1 MMQIALVG
9 VGAGFAA
16 SLLFISPLGG
26 TLLALPLF
34 ILSALPIALAG
45 LAWSSLSAAIA
56 AAGAAATI
64 AVAIS
69 LPSGIIYLVLFGAP
83 MAWAC
88 RLVSLSRTDESTG
101 VTEWYPIGRILL
113 HGAAATAIGLI
124 IVGFIIGY
132 DPAAFT
138 AEITAALLDWLAQAP
153 SADGSPPPTAADLE
167 PFVRFNVVAM
177 PFTTAALLVIILVFN
192 LWLAARIAEASG
204 RIARPRDRLWTAM
217 LPNEALAILAVA
229 VVVAFLPGAVG
240 YAAGA
245 VAGAFGGALALIG
258 LAVLHA
264 TTVGNSVRLLIL
276 VAVYV
281 LLVFFGGLP
290 LILLAVLGV
299 AETFLHLRARR
310 LRGPPPLS

>member
-16 SLLFISPLGG
+16 ALLFISPLGG

-34 ILSALPIALAG
+34 ILSALPVAIAG
-45 LAWSSLSAAIA
+45 VAWSSLASAIA

-64 AVAIS
+64 AIAIS
-69 LPSGIIYLVLFGAP
+69 VPSGVIYLALFGAP

-88 RLVSLSRTDESTG
+88 RLATLSRTDEQTG

-113 HGAAATAIGLI
+113 HGAAATAVGLV

-132 DPAAFT
+132 DPGAFT
-138 AEITAALLDWLAQAP
+138 AEITAALVDWLAQSP

-204 RIARPRDRLWTAM
+204 RLARPRDRLWTAM
-217 LPNEALAILAVA
+217 LPNEALAVLAVA
-229 VVVAFLPGAVG
+229 VLVAFVPGAVG
-240 YAAGA
+240 YAASA

-258 LAVLHA
+258 LAVLHGV
-264 TTVGNSVRLLIL
+264 TVGNSVRILIL

-290 LILLAVLGV
+290 LVLLAVLGIV
-299 AETFLHLRARR
+299 ETFLHLRARR
-310 LRGPPPLS
+310 YRGAPPQT

>member
-1 MMQIALVG
+1 MQIVLVG

-16 SLLFISPLGG
+16 ALLFISPLGG

-34 ILSALPIALAG
+34 VLSALPVAIAG
-45 LAWSSLSAAIA
+45 LAWGSLSAAIA

-69 LPSGIIYLVLFGAP
+69 IPSGIIHLVVFGAP

-88 RLVSLSRTDESTG
+88 RLASLSRTDETTG
-101 VTEWYPIGRILL
+101 ATEWYPIGRILL

-124 IVGFIIGY
+124 VVGFIIGY
-132 DPAAFT
+132 DPAGFT
-138 AEITAALLDWLAQAP
+138 AEITEALMRWLAQAP
-153 SADGSPPPTAADLE
+153 DGSPPPTAAELE

-177 PFTTAALLVIILVFN
+177 PFTTGALLVIILVLN
-192 LWLAARIAEASG
+192 LWLSARIAEASG
-204 RIARPRDRLWTAM
+204 RLARPRDRLWTAV
-217 LPNEALAILAVA
+217 LPNEALAAFGVA
-229 VVVAFLPGAVG
+229 VVVAFVPGALG

-264 TTVGNSVRLLIL
+264 TTMGNSVRLLIL

-281 LLVFFGGLP
+281 VLVFFGGLP
-290 LILLAVLGV
+290 LVLLTVLGI
-299 AETFLHLRARR
+299 AEAFLHLRARR
-310 LRGPPPLS
+310 LRGSPPLT

>member
-9 VGAGFAA
+9 VGAGLAA
-16 SLLFISPLGG
+16 ALLFISPLGG

-34 ILSALPIALAG
+34 VLSALPIAIAG
-45 LAWSSLSAAIA
+45 LAWSSLAAAIA
-56 AAGAAATI
+56 AASAAGTI
-64 AVAIS
+64 AFAIS
-69 LPSGIIYLVLFGAP
+69 IPSGLIYLALFGAP

-88 RLVSLSRTDESTG
+88 RLAWLSRTDEASAT
-101 VTEWYPIGRILL
+101 TEWYPIGRVLL
-113 HGAAATAIGLI
+113 HGAAATAIGLV

-138 AEITAALLDWLAQAP
+138 AEITSALVEWLAQTP
-153 SADGSPPPTAADLE
+153 SADGSPPPTGAEIE

-177 PFTTAALLVIILVFN
+177 PFTTGALLVIILVFN

-204 RIARPRDRLWTAM
+204 RLFRPRDRVWTAV
-217 LPNEALAILAVA
+217 LPNQAVIVFAVALAVA
-229 VVVAFLPGAVG
+229 FVPGAAG
-240 YAAGA
+240 HAAGA

-264 TTVGNSVRLLIL
+264 TTMGSSIRLLIL

-290 LILLAVLGV
+290 LVLLTLLGI
-299 AETFLHLRARR
+299 AEAFLHLRARR
-310 LRGPPPLS
+310 FGAAPPIT

>member
-26 TLLALPLF
+26 TMLALPLF
-34 ILSALPIALAG
+34 ILSALPVAIAG
-45 LAWSSLSAAIA
+45 LAWSGLAAAIA

-69 LPSGIIYLVLFGAP
+69 APSGVIYLALFGAP
-83 MAWAC
+83 AAWAC
-88 RLVSLSRTDESTG
+88 RLAGLSRTDEATG
-101 VTEWYPIGRILL
+101 DTEWYPVGRILL
-113 HGAAATAIGLI
+113 HAAAATAIGLI
-124 IVGFIIGY
+124 VVGFIIGY
-132 DPAAFT
+132 DPEVFT
-138 AEITAALLDWLAQAP
+138 AEITAALVDWLSQAP
-153 SADGSPPPTAADLE
+153 SPDGSPAPTAAELG

-192 LWLAARIAEASG
+192 LWLAARIAESSG
-204 RIARPRDRLWTAM
+204 RLARPRDRLWTAV
-217 LPNEALAILAVA
+217 LPNEALVIFAVA
-229 VVVAFLPGAVG
+229 AVAAFIPGVAG

-264 TTVGNSVRLLIL
+264 TTMGNTVRLLIL

-281 LLVFFGGLP
+281 VLVFFGGLP
-290 LILLAVLGV
+290 LILLAILGIV
-299 AETFLHLRARR
+299 EAFLHLRARR
-310 LRGPPPLS
+310 LGGAPPPP

>member
-34 ILSALPIALAG
+34 VLSALPIAIAG

-56 AAGAAATI
+56 AAGAAGTI

-69 LPSGIIYLVLFGAP
+69 VPSGIIHLALFGAP

-101 VTEWYPIGRILL
+101 ATEWYPIGRILL

-138 AEITAALLDWLAQAP
+138 AEITAALVEWLSQTP
-153 SADGSPPPTAADLE
+153 SPDGSPAPTAADLE

-204 RIARPRDRLWTAM
+204 RLARPRERLWTVV
-217 LPNEALAILAVA
+217 LPNEALVVLAVA
-229 VVVAFLPGAVG
+229 VVAAFIPGVAG

-264 TTVGNSVRLLIL
+264 TTIGNSVRLLIL

-290 LILLAVLGV
+290 LVLLAVLGI
-299 AETFLHLRARR
+299 AEAFLHIRARR
-310 LRGPPPLS
+310 LRGAPP